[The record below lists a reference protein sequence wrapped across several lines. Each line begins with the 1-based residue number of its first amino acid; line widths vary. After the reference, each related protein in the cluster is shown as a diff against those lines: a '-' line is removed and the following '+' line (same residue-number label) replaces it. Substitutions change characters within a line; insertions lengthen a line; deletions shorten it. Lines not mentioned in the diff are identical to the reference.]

1 MSAGYPEHRNVA
13 NVKARCKRYTNLTGG
28 TYRNVGFGG
37 TIVHSAGSR
46 EMRAIQQVH
55 LRDTGPKVSNLHK
68 GLLFLVLH
76 QRGIDDN
83 DREILSQRLAPE
95 VRTQTFGNATAE
107 LIGIWQY
114 QFKNWPNYLPALPQS
129 LKAQVQNLPIACRH
143 LGYDV
148 VYFSARCLS

>member
-1 MSAGYPEHRNVA
+1 
-13 NVKARCKRYTNLTGG
+13 
-28 TYRNVGFGG
+28 
-37 TIVHSAGSR
+37 
-46 EMRAIQQVH
+46 MRAIQQVH

-129 LKAQVQNLPIACRH
+129 LKAQVQNLPISPATGRGNGDVDQVTAEALNWLLKR
-143 LGYDV
+143 LG
-148 VYFSARCLS
+148 ALKRQ